1 MGCLFFEKFKS
12 KTIKLLPLQY
22 SVFRIIARAAA
33 EFNDDLAG
41 FTICAAENCNEKRML
56 PIIYKDTF
64 WLWTPQKQM
73 AVRLAGHYWVGK
85 GRRRRKLCLFFSETP
100 NEITKTSVFD
110 FCKSPNRI
118 EMHKK
123 CQKGIDFMVDM
134 LYSEDAKTIKG
145 RKTQTKRSKPNT

>member
-1 MGCLFFEKFKS
+1 M
-12 KTIKLLPLQY
+12 
-22 SVFRIIARAAA
+22 
-33 EFNDDLAG
+33 AG

-100 NEITKTSVFD
+100 NEITKTGVLA

-134 LYSEDAKTIKG
+134 LYSEDAKTIKEDARRRYHG
-145 RKTQTKRSKPNT
+145 IHQRHRKGMRGLGGYREQG

>member
-1 MGCLFFEKFKS
+1 
-12 KTIKLLPLQY
+12 
-22 SVFRIIARAAA
+22 AA

-85 GRRRRKLCLFFSETP
+85 GRRRRKLCPFFSETP
-100 NEITKTSVFD
+100 NEITKTGVLA

-123 CQKGIDFMVDM
+123 I
-134 LYSEDAKTIKG
+134 
-145 RKTQTKRSKPNT
+145 